1 DLETTMEDTH
11 VWVMN
16 ADGSARRELGGKIDN
31 RQFNAGWSPDGASVY
46 FIVQQR
52 GSTHLVRMPVAGGS
66 PEFVVKDLGNVG
78 PWTAAAGGKLAYT
91 FRSPSD
97 LGQIYLRT
105 GSGAAKKLTDLNSSV
120 LAGKQ
125 IAPVESFTFVSND
138 NKYEVEAFLTKPLGM
153 TPTSTH

>member
-1 DLETTMEDTH
+1 DIFALRVSDNSVRRITATESIEYMPLWSPDGKQILFLGCKRGLTDLETTMEDTH
-11 VWVMN
+11 VWVMS

-78 PWTAAAGGKLAYT
+78 SWTAAAGGKLAYT

-105 GSGAAKKLTDLNSSV
+105 GSGAPKKLT
-120 LAGKQ
+120 
-125 IAPVESFTFVSND
+125 
-138 NKYEVEAFLTKPLGM
+138 
-153 TPTSTH
+153 